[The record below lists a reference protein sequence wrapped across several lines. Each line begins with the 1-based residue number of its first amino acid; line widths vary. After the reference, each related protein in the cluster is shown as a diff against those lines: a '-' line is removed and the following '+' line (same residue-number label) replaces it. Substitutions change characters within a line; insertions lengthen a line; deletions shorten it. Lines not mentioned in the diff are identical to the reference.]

1 MQTRRTRFL
10 MPKIKFRSGGVGKQC
25 ARLMFMILGLFLSQS
40 TYVSASCPADADPA
54 QWIDGGEYCL
64 AMRLAGHIDSGKA
77 KKLVVLI
84 HGDVSAGGPA
94 DYMYKRAVAL
104 GNDETIAVALIRP
117 GYEDSKGNIS
127 QGSHNNRRDHYT
139 AANIDA
145 IADAI
150 RRLKERYGVTRT
162 IVLGHSGGAAITG
175 VMLGRHPGIA
185 DGAVLVSCPCN
196 IPEWRLQWGKN
207 LWRKSLSPHAF
218 VDGIPSASTIIAIT
232 GNKDENTS
240 PDLGKSYVNL
250 LQKRGIAASF
260 LNVEGG
266 GHGFGKLWPAA
277 RDAVKRLLVN

>member
-1 MQTRRTRFL
+1 
-10 MPKIKFRSGGVGKQC
+10 MPKIKFRNGGVEMRC

-40 TYVSASCPADADPA
+40 AHAYASCPKDAD
-54 QWIDGGEYCL
+54 QTRWIDGGNLCL
-64 AMRLAGHIDSGKA
+64 AMRLAGRVDSGKA

-117 GYEDSKGNIS
+117 GYEDSRGNIS

-162 IVLGHSGGAAITG
+162 IIMGHSGGAAISG
-175 VMLGRHPGIA
+175 VMLGRHSGIA

-196 IPEWRLQWGKN
+196 IPEWRQQWGKN
-207 LWRKSLSPHAF
+207 LWQNSLSPHAF

-232 GNKDENTS
+232 GNKDGNTS
-240 PDLGKSYVNL
+240 PDLGISYVNIL
-250 LQKRGIAASF
+250 RKRGIAASF
-260 LNVEGG
+260 LNVEEGE
-266 GHGFGKLWPAA
+266 HGFGKLWPAA
-277 RDAVKRLLVN
+277 RDAVKRLLVS

>member
-1 MQTRRTRFL
+1 
-10 MPKIKFRSGGVGKQC
+10 
-25 ARLMFMILGLFLSQS
+25 MFMILGLFLSQS
-40 TYVSASCPADADPA
+40 TYASASCPADADPA
-54 QWIDGGEYCL
+54 QWIDVGEYCL

-94 DYMYKRAVAL
+94 DYMYKRAVAV
-104 GNDETIAVALIRP
+104 GYGETIAVALIRP

-162 IVLGHSGGAAITG
+162 IVLGHSGGAAITA
-175 VMLGRHPGIA
+175 VMLGKHPGIA

-218 VDGIPSASTIIAIT
+218 IDGIPSTSTIIAIT
-232 GNKDENTS
+232 GNQDDNTS
-240 PDLGKSYVNL
+240 PDLGKNYVNML
-250 LQKRGIAASF
+250 LKRGIAASF
-260 LNVEGG
+260 WSVEGG

-277 RDAVKRLLVN
+277 QVAVKKLLVN

>member
-1 MQTRRTRFL
+1 MRCTRLVLIT
-10 MPKIKFRSGGVGKQC
+10 
-25 ARLMFMILGLFLSQS
+25 LGLFLSQS
-40 TYVSASCPADADPA
+40 PYASASCPADADPT

-64 AMRLAGHIDSGKA
+64 AMRVAGHIDSGKA
-77 KKLVVLI
+77 KNLVVLI

-117 GYEDSKGNIS
+117 GYEDSNGNVS

-139 AANIDA
+139 ATNIDA

-150 RRLKERYGVTRT
+150 RRLKKRYGVTRT

-175 VMLGRHPGIA
+175 VMLGKHPGIA

-196 IPEWRLQWGKN
+196 IPEWRRQWGRN

-218 VDGIPSASTIIAIT
+218 MDGIPSTSTIIAIT
-232 GNKDENTS
+232 GNQDDNTS
-240 PDLGKSYVNL
+240 PDLGKNYVNML
-250 LQKRGIAASF
+250 LKRGIAASF
-260 LNVEGG
+260 WSVEGG
-266 GHGFGKLWPAA
+266 EHGFGKLWPAA
-277 RDAVKRLLVN
+277 QVAVKKLLVN

>member
-1 MQTRRTRFL
+1 MQYT
-10 MPKIKFRSGGVGKQC
+10 
-25 ARLMFMILGLFLSQS
+25 RLMLIILGVFLSQS
-40 TYVSASCPADADPA
+40 VQAYATCPKDADPA
-54 QWIDGGEYCL
+54 QWIEGGKYCL
-64 AMRLAGHIDSGKA
+64 AMRLAGRVDSGKA

-117 GYEDSKGNIS
+117 GYEDSLGNIS

-139 AANIDA
+139 AVNIDA

-162 IVLGHSGGAAITG
+162 IIMGHSGGAAISG

-196 IPEWRLQWGKN
+196 IPEWRRQWGRN
-207 LWRKSLSPHAF
+207 LWLKSLSPLAF
-218 VDGIPSASTIIAIT
+218 VDGIPSASAIIAIT
-232 GNKDENTS
+232 GSKDGNTS
-240 PDLGKSYVNL
+240 PELGKSYVNIL
-250 LQKRGIAASF
+250 RQRGIAASF
-260 LNVEGG
+260 LSVEGAE
-266 GHGFGKLWPAA
+266 HGFGKLWPATRNA
-277 RDAVKRLLVN
+277 IRRLLMN